1 MTQAVEV
8 LIIGAGFSGIG
19 AAIKLKQAGIDFLVL
34 EKAAEIGGVWRAN
47 TYPGCACDVPSSLYS
62 YSFAPKPNWTRVFA
76 SQPEIK
82 GYITDTANQFGVLEA
97 VRLNHEM
104 LASRWLEA
112 SREWQVTTTQG
123 EFRARFVIVAGGP
136 MHKPAIPAIP
146 GLDTFSGSCFHSSQW
161 DHQIDLAGQRVA
173 VIGTGAS
180 AIQFVPAIQP
190 QVAQM
195 TVFQRTPHWVLPKFD
210 QPVTDG
216 IQRWFARV
224 PLFQKL
230 VRGLFY
236 GVFEFLNTGFRHP
249 ALLKKLQ
256 QRAVGNINRTVKDPA
271 LRQRLTPNYTLGCK
285 RILQSNDWYR
295 ALVKDN
301 VTVTGG
307 VSKIEAGAIVDVDG
321 NAHEADVL
329 ILATGFEIASV
340 PISEHIIGQS
350 GKTLAEVWAG
360 SPQGFHGTVM
370 PDCPNMFLMFG
381 PNLAI
386 SSSAFIIIEAQLGY
400 ITDALKKARQQNIRR
415 IAVRDD
421 KAAAYNE
428 KIQAALQQ
436 TVYNNGGCSSYF
448 IDSNGRNS
456 TAWPWSTY
464 KMRRMLSRFRPGD
477 YQISR

>member
-1 MTQAVEV
+1 MTTTVEV

-19 AAIKLKQAGIDFLVL
+19 AAIKLKQAGIDCLVL

-62 YSFAPKPNWTRVFA
+62 YSFAPKPNWSRVFA

-82 GYITDTANQFGVLEA
+82 QYITDTATHFGVLEA
-97 VRLNHEM
+97 VLLNHEM
-104 LASRWLEA
+104 LESRWLED
-112 SREWQVTTTQG
+112 SREWQVTTSQG

-146 GLDTFSGSCFHSSQW
+146 GLDNFGGSRFHSSQW
-161 DHQIDLAGQRVA
+161 NHEVDLAGQRVA

-190 QVAQM
+190 KVAQM

-210 QPVTDG
+210 KPVSKKM
-216 IQRWFARV
+216 QRWLARV

-256 QRAVGNINRTVKDPA
+256 HRAVGNIYRTVKDPA
-271 LRQRLTPNYTLGCK
+271 LRQRLTPDYTLGCK

-307 VSKIEAGAIVDVDG
+307 VSRIEGSSIIDVDG

-329 ILATGFEIASV
+329 VFATGFEIASV
-340 PISEHIIGQS
+340 PISDNIIGES

-360 SPQGFHGTVM
+360 SPQGYHGTVI
-370 PDCPNMFLMFG
+370 PDCPNLFLMFG

-415 IAVRDD
+415 IAARDD
-421 KAAAYNE
+421 RTADYNR
-428 KIQAALQQ
+428 KIQTALQR
-436 TVYNNGGCSSYF
+436 TVYNNGGCASYF

-464 KMRRMLSRFRPGD
+464 KMRRTLSRFRPAD
-477 YQISR
+477 YEISH